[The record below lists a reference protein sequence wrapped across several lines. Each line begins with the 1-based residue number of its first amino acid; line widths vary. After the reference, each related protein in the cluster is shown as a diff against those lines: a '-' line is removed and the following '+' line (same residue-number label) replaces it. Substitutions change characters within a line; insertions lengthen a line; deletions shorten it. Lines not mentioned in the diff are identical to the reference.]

1 MGQGGGVELSRRDGY
16 QTRMASTAAQSLV
29 NAHQDEGVPAKHVRA
44 LRIWLGAIALLIVS
58 MILVGGATRLT
69 ESGLS
74 ITEWK
79 LVMGTVPP
87 LTEADWQ
94 AEFAAY
100 KKIPQYT
107 ELNRGMSLDQFKTIY
122 WWEWTHRF
130 LGRLIGAAFLAPF
143 VAFWIA
149 GYIPR
154 VLLPRLIGLFVLGG
168 IQGAIGWYMVKSG
181 LVDRTSVSQYRL
193 MIHFGMAVVIL
204 GYTLWLLFG
213 LGPEAQKRRVRP
225 RASAPAWVAG
235 LVLALMFLQLL
246 AGALV
251 AGLDAGMGYNTW
263 PLIDGA
269 FIPEGLGAGSPWYLN
284 LFENGLAVQFNH
296 RMLAYALVL
305 ATLAQAIWL
314 GLRGAPHVLFGT
326 ALTLAVLTLMQAT
339 LGVWTLLLAVPISLG
354 LAHQAG
360 AIAVF
365 AVALYHFWLAVH
377 APALAPTP
385 QTEASA

>member
-1 MGQGGGVELSRRDGY
+1 MPV
-16 QTRMASTAAQSLV
+16 
-29 NAHQDEGVPAKHVRA
+29 KHVRA
-44 LRIWLGAIALLIVS
+44 LRIWLGVIALLIVA

-79 LVMGTVPP
+79 PVTGTIPP
-87 LTEADWQ
+87 LSDADWQ
-94 AEFAAY
+94 DAFEAY
-100 KKIPQYT
+100 QQIPQYT

-130 LGRLIGAAFLAPF
+130 LGRLIGLAFFVPF
-143 VAFWIA
+143 VAFWIV

-154 VLLPRLIGLFVLGG
+154 TLLPRLIGLFVLGG

-181 LVDRTSVSQYRL
+181 LIDRTSVSQYRL
-193 MIHFGMAVVIL
+193 MIHFGIAVAIL

-213 LGPEAQKRRVRP
+213 LSAEGQGRRSIA
-225 RASAPAWVAG
+225 RASAPAWAAG
-235 LVLALMFLQLL
+235 FVLALIFLQLL

-263 PLIDGA
+263 PLIGGA
-269 FIPEGLGAGSPWYLN
+269 FIPEGLSAASPWYLN

-305 ATLAQAIWL
+305 VTLAQAVWL
-314 GLRGAPHVLFGT
+314 GLRREPQILFGT

-339 LGVWTLLLAVPISLG
+339 LGVWTLLLAVPIMLG

-365 AVALYHFWLAVH
+365 AVALYHFWLAVYM
-377 APALAPTP
+377 PEGSLAL

>member
-1 MGQGGGVELSRRDGY
+1 
-16 QTRMASTAAQSLV
+16 MASTAALSL
-29 NAHQDEGVPAKHVRA
+29 AAPRQDTAIPVKHVRA
-44 LRIWLGAIALLIVS
+44 LRIWLSAIALLIVA

-79 LVMGTVPP
+79 PVTGTMPP
-87 LTEADWQ
+87 LSDADWQ
-94 AEFAAY
+94 EAFEAY
-100 KKIPQYT
+100 KQIPQYT

-130 LGRLIGAAFLAPF
+130 LGRLIGLTFFLPF

-154 VLLPRLIGLFVLGG
+154 ALLPRLIGLFVLGG

-193 MIHFGMAVVIL
+193 MIHFGMAVAIL

-213 LGPEAQKRRVRP
+213 LSAEGQGRLPIARS
-225 RASAPAWVAG
+225 SAPAWVAG
-235 LVLALMFLQLL
+235 FVLGLIFLQLL

-263 PLIDGA
+263 PLIDSA
-269 FIPEGLGAGSPWYLN
+269 FIPKGLGTTSPWHLN

-305 ATLAQAIWL
+305 ATLAQAVWL
-314 GLRGAPHVLFGT
+314 GVRREPQILFGT

-339 LGVWTLLLAVPISLG
+339 LGVWILLLAVPITLG

-365 AVALYHFWLAVH
+365 AVALYHFWLTVH
-377 APALAPTP
+377 APEVSPAP
-385 QTEASA
+385 QTAASA

>member
-1 MGQGGGVELSRRDGY
+1 
-16 QTRMASTAAQSLV
+16 
-29 NAHQDEGVPAKHVRA
+29 
-44 LRIWLGAIALLIVS
+44 

-79 LVMGTVPP
+79 PVTGAMPP
-87 LTEADWQ
+87 LSEAQWQ
-94 AEFAAY
+94 KEFEAY
-100 KKIPQYT
+100 KQIPQYT

-130 LGRLIGAAFLAPF
+130 LGRLIGVVFLVPF
-143 VAFWIA
+143 VVFWVG

-154 VLLPRLIGLFVLGG
+154 ALLPRLIGLFLLGG
-168 IQGAIGWYMVKSG
+168 LQGAVGWYMVKSG

-193 MIHFGMAVVIL
+193 MVHFGIAVVIL
-204 GYTLWLLFG
+204 FYTLWLLLG
-213 LGPEAQKRRVRP
+213 LGSDAQRSRTRGGGAV
-225 RASAPAWVAG
+225 SWVAG
-235 LVLALMFLQLL
+235 IVLALIFVQML

-269 FIPEGLGAGSPWYLN
+269 LVPSRLGAASPWYLN
-284 LFENGLAVQFNH
+284 PFENGLAVQFNH
-296 RMLAYALVL
+296 RMLGYAVVI

-314 GLRGAPHVLFGT
+314 GLKGAPQPLIGS
-326 ALTLAVLTLMQAT
+326 ALTVAVFALLQAT
-339 LGVWTLLLAVPISLG
+339 IGVWTLLLAVPIALG

-360 AIAVF
+360 AILLF
-365 AVALYHFWLAVH
+365 SGALYHFWLALH
-377 APALAPTP
+377 AAEP
-385 QTEASA
+385 QTVASA